1 MPTEERA
8 AITVSVGFVQT
19 ICAQTSAS
27 NPYFCVSVY
36 SIWHGWLPTES
47 TSMDLEAKD
56 EEEES
61 LQTAFKKLRVD
72 AAG

>member
-1 MPTEERA
+1 M
-8 AITVSVGFVQT
+8 VSVSFVQS
-19 ICAQTSAS
+19 ICVQTSVS
-27 NPYFCVSVY
+27 NPNVCVSVY
-36 SIWHGWLPTES
+36 SIWHRCLPTES

>member
-1 MPTEERA
+1 MMS
-8 AITVSVGFVQT
+8 VSFVQT
-19 ICAQTSAS
+19 IRVQTSVP
-27 NPYFCVSVY
+27 NPNFYVSVY
-36 SIWHGWLPTES
+36 SIWHGWSPTES

-56 EEEES
+56 EEEEC